1 MEAKHLTLLDV
12 AFSEMIP
19 RFKERRSY
27 YARCALILEVVI
39 DENKKNQHSQCLT
52 EKQDHVKAL
61 KAYSHSQLIR

>member
-39 DENKKNQHSQCLT
+39 DENKRTSTAN
-52 EKQDHVKAL
+52 V
-61 KAYSHSQLIR
+61 